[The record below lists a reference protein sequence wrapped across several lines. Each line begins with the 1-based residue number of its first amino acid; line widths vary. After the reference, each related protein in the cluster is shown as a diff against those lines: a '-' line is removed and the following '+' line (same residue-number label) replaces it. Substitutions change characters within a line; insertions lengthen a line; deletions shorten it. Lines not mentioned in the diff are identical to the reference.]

1 MIAANGL
8 EPEVRDPLLVADE
21 NVDDDTEM
29 DDVAGDVVQ
38 SVRYRITSYGIDY
51 DVDGLVRR
59 LNQGSVFVPPFQ
71 RGFVWSRKRASQ
83 FVESL
88 LLGLPVPGIFLTEET
103 DTGKMMVIDGQQR
116 LKSLQFFYSG
126 SFGAIKAGDETKP
139 FVLEKVDQEFQGKRY
154 ADLSEPERY
163 RLDNSRVHA
172 TVIRQNFP
180 EDGNSSVF
188 HIFHRLNSGGQHLT
202 PQEIRQAICC
212 GGLMDSI
219 REMNGN
225 ADWRAVFGRPSL
237 RQKDQ
242 ELILRFWAMYLDADD
257 YAAPMLGFLDKFANR
272 HRNPSVEFLYE
283 GRKAF
288 TETVAAFNAA
298 LGGKA
303 FRTGAGKQLNAA
315 VFDSMAVGLA
325 RHIKN
330 GARPKAAA
338 LINAHNTLLRDDA
351 YLASVSGGTAH
362 AASVKTRM
370 HKAVQA
376 FGEA

>member
-1 MIAANGL
+1 MTTANDPEL
-8 EPEVRDPLLVADE
+8 EIRDPLLVADE
-21 NVDDDTEM
+21 NVHDDTET
-29 DDVAGDVVQ
+29 DDIAGDVVK
-38 SVRYRITSYGIDY
+38 SVRYRITSYGIDF
-51 DVDGLVRR
+51 DVEGLVRR
-59 LNQGSVFVPPFQ
+59 LNQGGVFVPPFQ
-71 RGFVWSRKRASQ
+71 REFVWARKRASQ

-103 DTGKMMVIDGQQR
+103 DTGKLMVIDGQQR
-116 LKSLQFFYSG
+116 LKTLQFFYSG
-126 SFGAIKAGDETKP
+126 SFGASNVNGNARP
-139 FVLEKVDQEFQGKRY
+139 FALEGVDPEFLHKRY
-154 ADLSEPERY
+154 ADLSEPERH
-163 RLDNSRVHA
+163 RLDNSRIHA

-188 HIFHRLNSGGQHLT
+188 HIFHRLNSGGQQLT
-202 PQEIRQAICC
+202 PQEIRQAICR
-212 GGLMDSI
+212 GSLMDSI
-219 REMNGN
+219 RDLNSN
-225 ADWRAVFGRPSL
+225 ADWRAIFGRPSL

-242 ELILRFWAMYLDADD
+242 ELILRFWAMYLDVED
-257 YAAPMLGFLDKFANR
+257 YAAPMLGFLDNFANR

-325 RHIKN
+325 RHIKD
-330 GARPKAAA
+330 GARPKASA
-338 LINAHNTLLRDDA
+338 LIYAHDTLLRDDA
-351 YLASVSGGTAH
+351 YIESVSGGTAH
-362 AASVKTRM
+362 AAAVKTRI
-370 HKAVQA
+370 HRAVQA

>member
-1 MIAANGL
+1 MTAANGL
-8 EPEVRDPLLVADE
+8 EPEVRADMVTDE

-51 DVDGLVRR
+51 DVEGLVRR

-126 SFGAIKAGDETKP
+126 SFGAIKAGAETKP

-154 ADLSEPERY
+154 GDLSEPERY

-212 GGLMDSI
+212 GSLMDSI
-219 REMNGN
+219 HEMNGN
-225 ADWRAVFGRPSL
+225 ADWRAVFGPPSL

-272 HRNPSVEFLYE
+272 HRNPSIEFLYE

-362 AASVKTRM
+362 AASVKMRM